1 MRKLRLLAL
10 SFLIV
15 LLMVAAGCSN
25 TNSNTNS
32 GTAGEELKEK
42 DWSDI
47 TELADGSKVR
57 IFMWGGDER
66 INRYM
71 DEWVAPNLKESHN
84 IELERVPM
92 DTNEI
97 LQKLST
103 EKRANKEEGT
113 IDIIW
118 INGENF
124 KNAKEFE
131 LLYGPFSEKLPNYQN
146 YVDTESLDVQ
156 YDFGIEVEGLEAPW
170 GKVQFV
176 FQYDEEKIQTPPA
189 NFEELKNWIKGNPGK
204 FTYPEAN
211 DFTGNAFLRHVLYD
225 VVGGPEKL
233 LENGYNEEVLA
244 EHEDA
249 LWSYLREIQPSL
261 WRNGETYPAT
271 LTDLDRLY
279 SQGEVWMTMGY
290 NEARAES
297 LIKDGVFPES
307 TKSFVLDSGSI
318 GNTHFL
324 AIPFNSPNKAGAM
337 VAIDFLMS
345 PDAQLA
351 KYEST
356 YWGENMALD
365 PTKLP
370 EDAQEKLADMD
381 RGASVLPPKKLS
393 ESLLPE
399 VDAEYVNWLK
409 EHWVNE
415 VVQKQ

>member
-1 MRKLRLLAL
+1 MKTRLLAIL
-10 SFLIV
+10 FFVFLIAV
-15 LLMVAAGCSN
+15 GCSN
-25 TNSNTNS
+25 ANTNNNS
-32 GTAGEELKEK
+32 SAGEELKDKE
-42 DWSDI
+42 WSDI
-47 TELADGSKVR
+47 TKLADGSKVR
-57 IFMWGGDER
+57 IFMWGGDEG

-71 DEWVAPNLKESHN
+71 DEWVAPNLKKVHN

-103 EKRANKEEGT
+103 EKRANKNDGT

-118 INGENF
+118 LNGENF

-131 LLYGPFSEKLPNYQN
+131 LLYGPFSENLPNYQN
-146 YVDTESLDVQ
+146 FVDTDSLDVQ
-156 YDFGIEVEGLEAPW
+156 YDFGTEVEGLEAPW

-176 FQYDEEKIQTPPA
+176 FLYDEEKIQTPPA
-189 NFEELKNWIKGNPGK
+189 SLEELKEWIKENPGK

-211 DFTGNAFLRHVLYD
+211 DFTGNAFLRHILYD
-225 VVGGPEKL
+225 AVGGPEKL
-233 LENGYNEEVLA
+233 IENGFNEEVLA
-244 EHEDA
+244 AHQDG

-261 WRNGETYPAT
+261 WRKGATYPAT

-297 LIKDGVFPES
+297 LIKDGVFPET

-324 AIPFNSPNKAGAM
+324 AIPFNGPNKASAM

-356 YWGENMALD
+356 YWGENMVLD

-370 EDAQEKLADMD
+370 EDVKEQLAKMD
-381 RGASVLPPKKLS
+381 RGASVLSPEELS

-399 VDAEYVNWLK
+399 VDPGYVNWLK

>member
-1 MRKLRLLAL
+1 MMKTRLLAL
-10 SFLIV
+10 SLLIV
-15 LLMVAAGCSN
+15 LLIAAAGCSN
-25 TNSNTNS
+25 TNSNNS
-32 GTAGEELKEK
+32 DTTGEELNEKE
-42 DWSDI
+42 WSDI
-47 TELADGSKVR
+47 TDLADGTKVR
-57 IFMWGGDER
+57 IFMWGGDEG

-71 DEWVAPNLKESHN
+71 NEWVAPNLKETHN

-156 YDFGIEVEGLEAPW
+156 YDFGTEVEGLEAPW

-176 FQYDEEKIQTPPA
+176 FLYDEEKVKTPPA
-189 NFEELKNWIKGNPGK
+189 NLEELKDWIKENPGK
-204 FTYPEAN
+204 FTYPDAN

-225 VVGGPEKL
+225 AVGGPEKL
-233 LENGYNEEVLA
+233 LENGYSEEVLV

-249 LWSYLREIQPSL
+249 LWNYLREIQPSL
-261 WRNGETYPAT
+261 WRKGETYPAT

-307 TKSFVLDSGSI
+307 TKSFVLVSGSI

-337 VAIDFLMS
+337 AAINFLMS

-370 EDAQEKLADMD
+370 EEAKEKLANMD
-381 RGASVLPPKKLS
+381 RGASVLSPETLS
-393 ESLLPE
+393 KSLLPE

>member
-1 MRKLRLLAL
+1 MIKKRLLAL
-10 SFLIV
+10 SFLIL
-15 LLMVAAGCSN
+15 LLMAAAGCSN
-25 TNSNTNS
+25 TNNDS
-32 GTAGEELKEK
+32 ADEELKEK

-47 TELADGSKVR
+47 AELADGSKVR
-57 IFMWGGDER
+57 IFMWGGDEG

-103 EKRANKEEGT
+103 EKRANKEDGT

-131 LLYGPFSEKLPNYQN
+131 LLYGPFSGKLPNYQN

-156 YDFGIEVEGLEAPW
+156 YDFGTEVEGLEAPW

-176 FQYDEEKIQTPPA
+176 FLYDEEKVQSPPA
-189 NFEELKNWIKGNPGK
+189 SLEELKEWIKHNPGK
-204 FTYPEAN
+204 FTYPEAS

-225 VVGGPEKL
+225 AVGGPEKL

-244 EHEDA
+244 DHEDA

-271 LTDLDRLY
+271 LTGLDRLY

-297 LIKDGVFPES
+297 LIKEGVFPES

-370 EDAQEKLADMD
+370 EDAEEKLANMD
-381 RGASVLPPKKLS
+381 RGASVLPPEKLS

>member
-1 MRKLRLLAL
+1 MFRIRLLVV
-10 SFLIV
+10 SIIIV
-15 LLMVAAGCSN
+15 LLIAAAGCSN
-25 TNSNTNS
+25 TNSNNS
-32 GTAGEELKEK
+32 DTAGEELKEK
-42 DWSDI
+42 EWSDI
-47 TELADGSKVR
+47 TDLAEGSTVR
-57 IFMWGGDER
+57 IFMWGGDEG

-71 DEWVAPNLKESHN
+71 DEWVAPNLKETHN

-131 LLYGPFSEKLPNYQN
+131 LLYGPFREKLPNYQN

-156 YDFGIEVEGLEAPW
+156 YDFGTEVEGLEAPW

-176 FQYDEEKIQTPPA
+176 FLYDEEKVQTPPA
-189 NFEELKNWIKGNPGK
+189 NLEELKAWIKENPGK

-225 VVGGPEKL
+225 AVGGPEKL
-233 LENGYNEEVLA
+233 LEDAYNEEILA
-244 EHEDA
+244 EHEDV
-249 LWSYLREIQPSL
+249 LWNYLREIQPSL

-337 VAIDFLMS
+337 AAIDFLMS

-370 EDAQEKLADMD
+370 EEAKEKLADMD
-381 RGASVLPPKKLS
+381 RGASVLSPEKLS

>member
-1 MRKLRLLAL
+1 MVKTRLLVL
-10 SFLIV
+10 SLIIV
-15 LLMVAAGCSN
+15 LLIAAGCSN
-25 TNSNTNS
+25 TNSNNNDS
-32 GTAGEELKEK
+32 AGQQLKEK
-42 DWSDI
+42 DWSEI

-57 IFMWGGDER
+57 IFMWGGDEG

-71 DEWVAPNLKESHN
+71 DEWVAPKLKETHN

-103 EKRANKEEGT
+103 EKRANKVDGT

-131 LLYGPFSEKLPNYQN
+131 LLYGPFSENLPNYQD

-156 YDFGIEVEGLEAPW
+156 YDFGTEVEGLEAPW

-189 NFEELKNWIKGNPGK
+189 NFDELKEWIKENPGK
-204 FTYPEAN
+204 FTYPEVN

-225 VVGGPEKL
+225 AVGGPEKL
-233 LENGYNEEVLA
+233 LENGYDEEILT
-244 EHEDA
+244 EHEED

-307 TKSFVLDSGSI
+307 TKSFVLESGSI

-337 VAIDFLMS
+337 VAIDYLMS

-370 EDAQEKLADMD
+370 EDAQKKLADMD
-381 RGASVLPPKKLS
+381 RGASVLPPEKLS

>member
-1 MRKLRLLAL
+1 MKIRVLAL
-10 SFLIV
+10 LLIAI
-15 LLMVAAGCSN
+15 LLVGGCSN
-25 TNSNTNS
+25 TTTKTNS
-32 GTAGEELKEK
+32 VDEELKDKE
-42 DWSDI
+42 WSDI

-57 IFMWGGDER
+57 IFMWGGDDG

-71 DEWVAPNLKESHN
+71 DEWVAPNLKEAHN

-103 EKRANKEEGT
+103 EKRANKNDGT

-118 INGENF
+118 LNGENF

-156 YDFGIEVEGLEAPW
+156 YDFGTEVEGMEAPW

-176 FQYDEEKIQTPPA
+176 FLYDEEKIQTPPA
-189 NFEELKNWIKGNPGK
+189 SLEELKDWIKENPGK

-225 VVGGPEKL
+225 AVGGPEKL
-233 LENGYNEEVLA
+233 IETGFNEEVLK
-244 EHEDA
+244 EHEEE

-261 WRNGETYPAT
+261 WRKGETYPAT

-279 SQGEVWMTMGY
+279 SQAEVWMTMGY

-297 LIKDGVFPES
+297 LIQDGVFPET
-307 TKSFVLDSGSI
+307 TKSFVLESGSI

-337 VAIDFLMS
+337 VAIDYMMS
-345 PDAQLA
+345 TDAQLA

-370 EDAQEKLADMD
+370 EDAQEKLAKMD
-381 RGASVLPPKKLS
+381 RGASVLTPEELS

-399 VDAEYVNWLK
+399 VDAGYVNWLK